1 MSTWFV
7 VAATVVEAA
16 AVVIAVV
23 YAKGQLGELRE
34 SREDTTRPFVVVDLD
49 SRHTIAFI
57 RVTNFG
63 QSIARNVNFTFTP
76 ALESTFDDRK
86 GNGEYR
92 LAKIDIFANGIPS
105 LAPRR
110 ELSTIL
116 DQVPPRI
123 QAGLPNSYEVDV
135 SYEGPKGT
143 QYTDRQTISLDTHL
157 TLTRIERKDVH
168 DVARYLEE
176 ISREIKKWGA
186 MGGGLRAVNDEE
198 YTARFADHSR
208 RQATPDEPDE
218 DAGDDDPDEQAA

>member
-23 YAKGQLGELRE
+23 YAKGQLDELRE

-63 QSIARNVNFTFTP
+63 LSIARNVTFTFTP
-76 ALESTFDDRK
+76 ALESTFDDKK

-116 DQVPPRI
+116 DHVPPRI
-123 QAGLPNSYEVDV
+123 QAGLPKRYEVDV

-143 QYTDRQTISLDTHL
+143 RYTDRQTINLDTHT

-176 ISREIKKWGA
+176 INREIKKWGA

-198 YTARFADHSR
+198 YTARFADER
-208 RQATPDEPDE
+208 RQATPDEPE
-218 DAGDDDPDEQAA
+218 AISPNDDPDEQAA